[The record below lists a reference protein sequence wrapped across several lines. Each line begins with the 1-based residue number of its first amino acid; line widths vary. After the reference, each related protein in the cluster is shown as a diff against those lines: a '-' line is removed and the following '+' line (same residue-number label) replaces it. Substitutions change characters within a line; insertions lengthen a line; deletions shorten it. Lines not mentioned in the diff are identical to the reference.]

1 MIVIQYIM
9 IFPLDSSIFPYSTP
23 MISITSRHHIA
34 DGGKPMRGR
43 VDEAIV
49 RLERCP
55 GGISCS
61 GSAVVYKW
69 GPIHITYGMSCITG

>member
-1 MIVIQYIM
+1 ML
-9 IFPLDSSIFPYSTP
+9 FPLP

-55 GGISCS
+55 GGSV
-61 GSAVVYKW
+61 AVVLQWFINGVLY
-69 GPIHITYGMSCITG
+69 I

>member
-9 IFPLDSSIFPYSTP
+9 IVPLDFY
-23 MISITSRHHIA
+23 HIA